1 MNQGSA
7 GATPVVGTTTR
18 SAAAAEGAAPALPE
32 PKEPGFRKAVVL
44 GAGSWGTT
52 FSKLLVDA
60 AFLERRTHTRVDGQ
74 RVTSGPGR
82 GPGPGAE
89 TNDAIGQQRFTAQE
103 VHLWGRNAEDM
114 TRMARTRVNQKYVP
128 GLHLPDPLTIT
139 SDLAEALDGA
149 DLVVLALPAQTL
161 RGQLPAIA
169 AHLNPRA
176 ALVSLAKGLE
186 QGTGLRMTEVVAEV
200 LAEVLP
206 EASGGH
212 DRDGWSRQTCVLSG
226 PNLAME
232 IADEQP
238 TASVVA
244 AADPQLAAAV
254 AKACAAPYF
263 RPYTNADVVGTE
275 IAGLTKNV
283 IAVCVGICEG
293 RHYGDNSKAS
303 VITRGLAE
311 STRLALALGGKP
323 ETMSGL
329 AGIGD
334 LVATCSSPLSRNH
347 TAGRL
352 FGQGKTLKEIRE
364 EMTQTAEGLKSAPA
378 VLALAASHGVEMPIT
393 QAVVAILEGRITVEN
408 LAPLLLGRQLKSEAT
423 PE

>member
-1 MNQGSA
+1 MTPENHTHVADVHSRSQPGSA
-7 GATPVVGTTTR
+7 
-18 SAAAAEGAAPALPE
+18 
-32 PKEPGFRKAVVL
+32 PKTFRKAAVL

-52 FSKLLVDA
+52 FSKVLVDA
-60 AFLERRTHTRVDGQ
+60 TSSAHRMRAAHSAADGWSVDDQ
-74 RVTSGPGR
+74 VREPL
-82 GPGPGAE
+82 
-89 TNDAIGQQRFTAQE
+89 E
-103 VHLWGRNAEDM
+103 VHLWGRDTESMA
-114 TRMARTRVNQKYVP
+114 RMARTRVNQRYVP
-128 GLHLPDPLTIT
+128 GLHLPDSLHIT
-139 SDLAEALDGA
+139 DDLAQALTGA
-149 DLVVLALPAQTL
+149 DLVVLALPAQVL
-161 RGQLPAIA
+161 RSQLPAIA
-169 AHLNPRA
+169 EHLDPSA

-186 QGTGLRMTEVVAEV
+186 QGTGLRMTEVVAQV
-200 LAEVLP
+200 LAEVFP
-206 EASGGH
+206 QQRGGH
-212 DRDGWSRQTCVLSG
+212 DNHGWSRQTCVLSG

-244 AADPQLAAAV
+244 AADSQLAAAV

-263 RPYTNADVVGTE
+263 RPYTNTDVVGTE

-303 VITRGLAE
+303 IITRGLAE

-352 FGQGKTLKEIRE
+352 FGQGKTLEQIRE

-378 VLALAASHGVEMPIT
+378 VLELARQRAVEMPIT
-393 QAVVAILEGRITVEN
+393 QAVVAILEGHITVEN

-423 PE
+423 PA